1 MRRSFIRANSMSS
14 NWSEEEIEI
23 EELKKEK
30 KKFKDFLSYFILL
43 LGIGM
48 IYLLM
53 QPSSNL

>member
-30 KKFKDFLSYFILL
+30 KKYKDFLSYFILL